1 MNLKRQIETITS
13 RIIEGINLNLND
25 INRYQNFKINVSG
38 IPGKY
43 YLDRISGSYE
53 DSLHNLIHKLMWHE
67 KIYHE
72 IISNKDELKKIE
84 EIVLNFPDEIYAP
97 DYDNAI
103 SEEEIT
109 FYEELDDQIN
119 QIQFESIMQI
129 KRYLS
134 KFSHFDAEE
143 FTYHGYADDP

>member
-1 MNLKRQIETITS
+1 MSLKKQIEKITS
-13 RIIEGINLNLND
+13 RIIEGNKINLDD

-72 IISNKDELKKIE
+72 IISNKDELKKVE
-84 EIVLNFPDEIYAP
+84 DIVLNFPDEIYGP

-103 SEEEIT
+103 DEKEII

-119 QIQFESIMQI
+119 QIQFESIMKI
-129 KRYLS
+129 KAYLS
-134 KFSHFDAEE
+134 KSRRDWFWRNN
-143 FTYHGYADDP
+143 